1 MVVNKNIQRVLNY
14 KNTFFSFPSTKESL
28 HSAVPLW
35 FLLLTHPTGLLLSGP
50 TARRGRSTPG
60 TMPLH

>member
-35 FLLLTHPTGLLLSGP
+35 FLLLTHPTGPLLSGP